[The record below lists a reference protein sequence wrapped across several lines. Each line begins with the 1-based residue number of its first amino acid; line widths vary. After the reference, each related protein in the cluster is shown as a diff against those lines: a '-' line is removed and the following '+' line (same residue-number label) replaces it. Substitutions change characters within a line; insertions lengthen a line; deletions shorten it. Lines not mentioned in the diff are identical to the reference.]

1 LRHVLIEI
9 APVAAKTKDTSLAA
23 QDRRIAV
30 RRGKK
35 RALVALGHTILV
47 SVYHILTRQE
57 PYRDLGATYFDLRDQ
72 QRVEHRL
79 VHRLERLG
87 YVVHFQRAA

>member
-1 LRHVLIEI
+1 VESGNSR
-9 APVAAKTKDTSLAA
+9 PKTA
-23 QDRRIAV
+23 
-30 RRGKK
+30 
-35 RALVALGHTILV
+35 RACALLDPLVALGYTILV
-47 SVYHILTRQE
+47 IVYHILTRQE

-87 YVVHFQRAA
+87 YVVNLQRAA